1 MTPIM
6 STFIYSPFSFTKTAK
21 VGVSGLEPP
30 TLDLKGRYSK
40 PTELHTHTKRVCS
53 ITPHT
58 PKSLKFINIQEDH
71 QSNSLRHCSISS

>member
-6 STFIYSPFSFTKTAK
+6 STYIYSLFPFTKTAK

-40 PTELHTHTKRVCS
+40 PTELHTHTKKSVQR
-53 ITPHT
+53 TPHT
-58 PKSLKFINIQEDH
+58 LNNLNNIPNFIYETKKT
-71 QSNSLRHCSISS
+71 

>member
-6 STFIYSPFSFTKTAK
+6 STYIYSLFPFTETAK

-53 ITPHT
+53 IHHT
-58 PKSLKFINIQEDH
+58 LRNPKIYKSTRRSPIQ
-71 QSNSLRHCSISS
+71 